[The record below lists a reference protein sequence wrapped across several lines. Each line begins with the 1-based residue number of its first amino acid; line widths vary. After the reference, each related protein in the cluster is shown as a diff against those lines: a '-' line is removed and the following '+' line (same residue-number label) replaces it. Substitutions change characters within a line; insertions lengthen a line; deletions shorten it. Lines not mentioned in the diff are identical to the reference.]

1 METIKTIMPIIK
13 EESITLDLATKVV
26 TVGKNKYIVE
36 KGVMNLL
43 QALISENAVMK
54 DFIEY
59 TKGIDTDIEA

>member
-1 METIKTIMPIIK
+1 
-13 EESITLDLATKVV
+13 
-26 TVGKNKYIVE
+26 
-36 KGVMNLL
+36 MNLL